1 MHAGVDVIL
10 KCRIFLSFEE
20 THRAGFVAT
29 HFLFLDYFRVSRR
42 LALKSERSWRI
53 LPAVLRFGS
62 DDKAA
67 KKYRSANQ
75 CSNHEAPELTLMFR
89 GVHGEHDA
97 DRREQAVDPGVYH

>member
-1 MHAGVDVIL
+1 M
-10 KCRIFLSFEE
+10 
-20 THRAGFVAT
+20 
-29 HFLFLDYFRVSRR
+29 SRR
-42 LALKSERSWRI
+42 LALKAERSWRI
-53 LPAVLRFGS
+53 LLPAALRFGS
-62 DDKAA
+62 DDKA